1 MRASYDTITSLSVC
15 MRNFARLYE
24 WLWECGM
31 RDCAYRYGSVE
42 CAIVCVGVGVRSA
55 RMHALMTEYSFIR
68 MREEEYFSVRVPKC
82 LRVY

>member
-1 MRASYDTITSLSVC
+1 
-15 MRNFARLYE
+15 
-24 WLWECGM
+24 M